1 MPYPMEWIDLGRVN
15 YEPAFELQLR
25 LHALRRADEI
35 ADTILIQENPPVITL
50 GRSASEANILAPRK
64 ELQATGV
71 AVIEVSRGGDVSYH
85 GPGQLVV
92 SAIMRLR
99 DRVASIHEYLR
110 LIEQVA
116 INLVA
121 EYGIQAERIPGAS
134 GVWTQDK
141 KIAAVGIA
149 ISHGVTLHGLAV
161 NVDPDLSHFELIRP
175 CGLENTGVT
184 SIAALTGS
192 KPGLPD
198 VRDRLLH
205 EFGQVFESPVRASG
219 VDVAEL
225 MRRSKE

>member
-1 MPYPMEWIDLGRVN
+1 MAHPLDWIDLGRVG
-15 YEPAFELQLR
+15 YEAAFALQLH

-50 GRSASEANILAPRK
+50 GRSASEANILRPRE
-64 ELQATGV
+64 ELQKLGV
-71 AVIEVSRGGDVSYH
+71 SVVEVSRGGDVSYH

-99 DRVASIHEYLR
+99 ERVSSIHEYLR
-110 LIEQVA
+110 LIEQVVMDT
-116 INLVA
+116 LSG
-121 EYGIQAERIPGAS
+121 YGIQAERVDGAS
-134 GVWTQDK
+134 GVWSHGR

-192 KPGLPD
+192 DPGMMD
-198 VRDRLLH
+198 VRDRLLG
-205 EFGQVFESPVRASG
+205 EFGRVFESPVRPSG
-219 VDVAEL
+219 VDVARL
-225 MRRSKE
+225 MPAPKE

>member
-1 MPYPMEWIDLGRVN
+1 MTYPMEWIDLGRVE
-15 YEPAFELQLR
+15 YEAAFELQLH
-25 LHALRRADEI
+25 LHALRRSDSI

-50 GRSASEANILAPRK
+50 GRSASESNILTPRT
-64 ELQATGV
+64 ELQAQGV
-71 AVIEVSRGGDVSYH
+71 TVVEVSRGGDVSYH

-99 DRVASIHEYLR
+99 NRVASVHEYLR
-110 LIEQVA
+110 LIEQVVIKLLA
-116 INLVA
+116 G
-121 EYGIQAERIPGAS
+121 YGIQAERVAGAS
-134 GVWTQDK
+134 GVWAHDR

-161 NVDPDLSHFELIRP
+161 NVDPDLSHFQLIRP
-175 CGLENTGVT
+175 CGLENSAVS

-192 KPGLPD
+192 NPGLLD

-219 VDVAEL
+219 VDVAAL
-225 MRRSKE
+225 MRQSKE